1 MMPYSKGRRIL
12 PVFFGTL
19 LLLPHLVGT
28 AHAAV
33 DPMRNSDEAPKIRVL
48 LKEKV
53 RSLEISGWDVE
64 AIIPRSVV
72 QRVRRVGRQAWK
84 WKCHADRVELDG
96 MAGVQSRGP
105 VEIQSPAGT
114 LFWGATLLRESIIL
128 HPSKGGCSVV
138 NRLDIE
144 KYLDGVVNGEFSSK
158 WNPEAVSAQVIAAR
172 SYALYQMREARR
184 RGAIFDVES
193 SIRDQVYLGTRGEE
207 ARASQIVARTRG
219 MVLVAGP
226 AKAGQPIKAFYHSTC
241 GGHTDAPEDVW
252 GRAQPGVRGGVVCE
266 HCGSSPRFTW
276 QLRLTTRQLD
286 EALASTGKGS
296 VIGMEVLSRFSSGR
310 VNKLKI
316 AFLGKGGM
324 ISTRIVPGS
333 QLRMLIGSEK
343 FQSTAFSILR
353 GEGDSWI
360 FEGRG
365 YGHGVGMCQWGA
377 KEMGSAGFQVHEILS
392 RYYPSARLMR
402 AWQ

>member
-12 PVFFGTL
+12 PVSFGTL
-19 LLLPHLVGT
+19 LLLPHLVGA

-33 DPMRNSDEAPKIRVL
+33 DPAKSSDEAPKIRVL

-53 RSLEISGWDVE
+53 GSLEISGWDVE
-64 AIIPRSVV
+64 ALMPRSAI

-84 WKCHADRVELDG
+84 WKCLADRVELDG
-96 MAGVQSRGP
+96 MPGAQSRGP

-114 LFWGATLLRESIIL
+114 LFLGSILVRESIIL
-128 HPSKGGCSVV
+128 HPSKAGCSIV

-144 KYLDGVVNGEFSSK
+144 RYLDGVLNGEFSSK
-158 WNPEAVSAQVIAAR
+158 WSPEAVSAQVIAAR

-184 RGAIFDVES
+184 RRAIFDVES
-193 SIRDQVYLGTRGEE
+193 SIRDQVYLGTQGEE
-207 ARASQIVARTRG
+207 ARASQLVARTRG

-226 AKAGQPIKAFYHSTC
+226 ARAGEPIKAFYHSTC

-252 GRAQPGVRGGVVCE
+252 GKSQTGVRGGVVCE
-266 HCGSSPRFTW
+266 HCGSSPRFNW
-276 QLRLTTRQLD
+276 QLRLTPRQLD
-286 EALASTGKGS
+286 EALASYKNGS
-296 VIGMEVLSRFSSGR
+296 VIGLEVLSRFSSGR
-310 VNKLKI
+310 VNKLKV
-316 AFLGKGGM
+316 AFLGKGGV

-333 QLRMLIGSEK
+333 QLRMLVGSEK
-343 FQSTAFSILR
+343 FRSTAFRILR